1 MASIKASCVYGAEL
15 CRVEECNGKVYSENK
30 RQDRICF
37 DDHFPCRKEKCDR
50 QHVNNWLKMFVLY
63 LHMGMNRIRFMKFL
77 LIRGGLS

>member
-1 MASIKASCVYGAEL
+1 MASIKASCIW

-30 RQDRICF
+30 RQDTECF
-37 DDHFPCRKEKCDR
+37 DDHFPCRKEKFDR

-77 LIRGGLS
+77 LIRGG